1 MTYLLEVKDFCVSY
15 INADGL
21 KLAVDHVSFNIEPG
35 EIVGFVGESGCGKTT
50 LLQAI
55 MRILPPPGFISGGSI
70 LYKGED
76 MLAYTGEQ
84 IRQLRWR
91 QASMVFQSA
100 MNSLNPVMRI
110 DEQFFDTLK
119 AHGVM
124 DSHERQERVAHLLDF
139 GWYSFQA
146 ISVFPPRVVWRY
158 AATSRYC
165 FGAFI

>member
-1 MTYLLEVKDFCVSY
+1 
-15 INADGL
+15 
-21 KLAVDHVSFNIEPG
+21 
-35 EIVGFVGESGCGKTT
+35 
-50 LLQAI
+50 
-55 MRILPPPGFISGGSI
+55 
-70 LYKGED
+70 

-110 DEQFFDTLK
+110 DEQFFDTLI

-124 DSHERQERVAHLLDF
+124 DAHERQERVAHLLQF

>member
-91 QASMVFQSA
+91 QASMVFKV
-100 MNSLNPVMRI
+100 P
-110 DEQFFDTLK
+110 
-119 AHGVM
+119 
-124 DSHERQERVAHLLDF
+124 
-139 GWYSFQA
+139 
-146 ISVFPPRVVWRY
+146 
-158 AATSRYC
+158 
-165 FGAFI
+165 